1 MSPKESMPQPTGPFQ
16 VGYQDIMTIGEPET
30 SCFHRLYYPAPT
42 HTKIT
47 SPPLWADRTLRHDLI
62 GFIRSMAYNWP
73 SWVNNS
79 EYLLLPPVTKILN
92 QRAFTNVFNL
102 GWKSLGKSLTIPIC
116 HGAPLEEP
124 PNEHGW
130 PVVVFSH
137 GMGCNRFVMSQLCYQ
152 LASHGV
158 VVAAVEHRD
167 GSGCGSHYVKM
178 DENGKQ
184 VRYPVP
190 HLVVANDESEY
201 DSRHQQIIHR
211 VGEIQ
216 RVIDLL
222 AKINAGEIVENLVTD
237 DLSHEMGLSSIKS
250 CLDLQNNLF
259 LIGHS
264 FGGSSIMLVEDP
276 RVKNVLALDPWMFPV
291 SRYNFELSRP
301 IVVVNTEKFL
311 NENNLKVVRRAS
323 TSNENVQFRVTKNG
337 VHLSPTDVPSVF
349 PKEILF
355 SLLAKG
361 MGFMDKMDSA
371 LVTIETNALILD
383 WFRKCY
389 C

>member
-1 MSPKESMPQPTGPFQ
+1 M
-16 VGYQDIMTIGEPET
+16 GEPEK

-47 SPPLWADRTLRHDLI
+47 SPPLWADRNLRHDLI

-158 VVAAVEHRD
+158 VVAAVEHRK
-167 GSGCGSHYVKM
+167 SGRNFMFVGIS
-178 DENGKQ
+178 
-184 VRYPVP
+184 
-190 HLVVANDESEY
+190 VV
-201 DSRHQQIIHR
+201 
-211 VGEIQ
+211 
-216 RVIDLL
+216 
-222 AKINAGEIVENLVTD
+222 
-237 DLSHEMGLSSIKS
+237 
-250 CLDLQNNLF
+250 LQN
-259 LIGHS
+259 
-264 FGGSSIMLVEDP
+264 V
-276 RVKNVLALDPWMFPV
+276 
-291 SRYNFELSRP
+291 
-301 IVVVNTEKFL
+301 
-311 NENNLKVVRRAS
+311 
-323 TSNENVQFRVTKNG
+323 
-337 VHLSPTDVPSVF
+337 
-349 PKEILF
+349 
-355 SLLAKG
+355 
-361 MGFMDKMDSA
+361 
-371 LVTIETNALILD
+371 
-383 WFRKCY
+383 
-389 C
+389 